1 MAQALSACS
10 LCDSIKE
17 KLVSPLPLEG
27 DGGGFFY
34 PMTNSKGKGGTVSMR
49 ILCAALF
56 LCFTF
61 LFLYSYQADVLAVF
75 QHLVSGGRTHYNSLV
90 GAVLITFV
98 LWLLQVGVF
107 AIARVTGRAHFMTY
121 IPSLL
126 LLAFITDVDVN
137 IAEGYSMGWW
147 MLFLPLG
154 LVVAG
159 VLMWYGKQLEPYE
172 PETPTKG
179 LLSRVTWINV
189 AMLSVMF
196 FFVGMCSNHN
206 DVFHYRASAEC
217 ALADSSYNK
226 ALAVGKD
233 AQATD
238 SSLTMIRI
246 YALAMKGEL
255 GERLFEYPI
264 VGGADAMFPNRRST
278 MFMLY
283 GEDRFYHSLGGHFVQ
298 RMNPE
303 RYCNFVLKYGMQ
315 TPATRDYLLTY
326 YLLKKDLGKFA
337 KTLAKYYDMKNL
349 PKHYKEALVLYN
361 HTTSTPVIKY
371 VNDVMEADYQ
381 DFQSIR
387 KQYPHHKEQLFYAH
401 QTYGKTYWYYYKA
414 SPIPLR

>member
-1 MAQALSACS
+1 
-10 LCDSIKE
+10 
-17 KLVSPLPLEG
+17 
-27 DGGGFFY
+27 
-34 PMTNSKGKGGTVSMR
+34 MR
-49 ILCAALF
+49 VLCAALF
-56 LCFTF
+56 LCFVF

-75 QHLVSGGRTHYNSLV
+75 QHLVSGGRTHYNSTV

-107 AIARVTGRAHFMTY
+107 AIVRLTGRAHFMTY

-126 LLAFITDVDVN
+126 LLTFLTDVDVN
-137 IAEGYSMGWW
+137 IDEGYSMGWW
-147 MLFLPLG
+147 MFFLPVT
-154 LVVAG
+154 LVISG

-189 AMLSVMF
+189 AMLSGMF
-196 FFVGMCSNHN
+196 FLVGLFSNHN

-217 ALADSSYNK
+217 ALADSSYTK
-226 ALAVGKD
+226 ALTIGKD

-246 YALAMKGEL
+246 YALAMQGEL

-278 MFMLY
+278 KFMLY
-283 GEDRFYHSLGGHFVQ
+283 GEDRFYHSLGAHFVQ

-303 RYCNFVLKYGMQ
+303 RYCKFVLKYGMQ
-315 TPATRDYLLTY
+315 TSATRDYLLTY

-361 HTTSTPVIKY
+361 HSTSNPVIKY

-387 KQYPHHKEQLFYAH
+387 KLYPHRKEQQFYAR
-401 QTYGKTYWYYYKA
+401 QTYGKTYWYYYKY
-414 SPIPLR
+414 